1 MSQIAENLEF
11 IRQRI
16 ANAAERNGRSAKEVK
31 LVAVSKTYPP
41 EIIREAI
48 EAGQQCFG
56 ENRVQDAL
64 PKIDALP
71 PDLEWHLIG
80 HLQTNKVRKVI
91 GRFALFHGV
100 DNTALAVQM
109 NRIAEEFGILLSV
122 EGTVVDP
129 EFISHVSLIG
139 GYTAK
144 SVLETLGLYS
154 DSEDEEPPHKISQK
168 PDSAKKENLKPNAC
182 SLTQR
187 KFSTVLV
194 TSHANSCV
202 NFTDRNLNSSRKK
215 TPNVSPFDNDK
226 DLGRRHTDGQ
236 CEAGPSRKVSKLKDF
251 ILETPPKPE
260 SFTSNSGSCTPG
272 VISRVKH
279 LLL

>member
-16 ANAAERNGRSAKEVK
+16 TAAAERNGRSAKEVK

-41 EIIREAI
+41 EVIREAV

-100 DNTALAVQM
+100 DNTALALQM
-109 NRIAEEFGILLSV
+109 NRIAGEFGVTASILLEVNVSGEESKFGFTPSALPTALEELLPLPHLRV
-122 EGTVVDP
+122 EGLMTMAP
-129 EFISHVSLIG
+129 F
-139 GYTAK
+139 
-144 SVLETLGLYS
+144 
-154 DSEDEEPPHKISQK
+154 SEN
-168 PDSAKKENLKPNAC
+168 PDSARPVFAELRKLRDALSAASRHPLKELSMGMSGDFEQGIAEGATIVRIG
-182 SLTQR
+182 SAI
-187 KFSTVLV
+187 FG
-194 TSHANSCV
+194 
-202 NFTDRNLNSSRKK
+202 SRQIQ
-215 TPNVSPFDNDK
+215 
-226 DLGRRHTDGQ
+226 GH
-236 CEAGPSRKVSKLKDF
+236 
-251 ILETPPKPE
+251 
-260 SFTSNSGSCTPG
+260 
-272 VISRVKH
+272 
-279 LLL
+279 

>member
-71 PDLEWHLIG
+71 SDLEWHLIG

-100 DNTALAVQM
+100 DNTALALQM
-109 NRIAEEFGILLSV
+109 NRIAGEFGVTANILLEV
-122 EGTVVDP
+122 
-129 EFISHVSLIG
+129 
-139 GYTAK
+139 
-144 SVLETLGLYS
+144 
-154 DSEDEEPPHKISQK
+154 
-168 PDSAKKENLKPNAC
+168 
-182 SLTQR
+182 
-187 KFSTVLV
+187 
-194 TSHANSCV
+194 
-202 NFTDRNLNSSRKK
+202 
-215 TPNVSPFDNDK
+215 NVSGEESKFGFTPTSLSSALEDLISLPHLRIEGLMTMAPFSENPEYARPVFEGLRKLRDALSAASGHPLKELSMGMSGDFEE
-226 DLGRRHTDGQ
+226 GIAEGATIVRIGS
-236 CEAGPSRKVSKLKDF
+236 AIFGSRS
-251 ILETPPKPE
+251 ILPTP
-260 SFTSNSGSCTPG
+260 
-272 VISRVKH
+272 
-279 LLL
+279 

>member
-16 ANAAERNGRSAKEVK
+16 AAAAERNGRSAKEIK

-41 EIIREAI
+41 EVIREAV

-100 DNTALAVQM
+100 DNTALALQM
-109 NRIAEEFGILLSV
+109 NRIAGEFGVTASILLEVNVSGEESKFGFTPSALPTALEELLPLPHLRV
-122 EGTVVDP
+122 EGLMTMAP
-129 EFISHVSLIG
+129 
-139 GYTAK
+139 
-144 SVLETLGLYS
+144 YS
-154 DSEDEEPPHKISQK
+154 
-168 PDSAKKENLKPNAC
+168 EN
-182 SLTQR
+182 
-187 KFSTVLV
+187 
-194 TSHANSCV
+194 
-202 NFTDRNLNSSRKK
+202 
-215 TPNVSPFDNDK
+215 
-226 DLGRRHTDGQ
+226 
-236 CEAGPSRKVSKLKDF
+236 
-251 ILETPPKPE
+251 PE
-260 SFTSNSGSCTPG
+260 SARPVFAELKKLRDALSAASGHPLKELSMGMSGDFEQGIAEGATI
-272 VISRVKH
+272 VRVGSAIFGARAAVTR
-279 LLL
+279 

>member
-16 ANAAERNGRSAKEVK
+16 AAAAERNGRSAKEVK

-41 EIIREAI
+41 EVVHEAV

-100 DNTALAVQM
+100 DNTALALQM
-109 NRIAEEFGILLSV
+109 NRIAGEFGVTASILLEVNVSGEESKFGFTPSALQAALEELLPLPHLRV
-122 EGTVVDP
+122 EGLMTMAPYSENPDCARPVFEGLRKLRDALSVASGHPLKELSMGMSGDF
-129 EFISHVSLIG
+129 EQGIEEGATIVRIG
-139 GYTAK
+139 
-144 SVLETLGLYS
+144 
-154 DSEDEEPPHKISQK
+154 
-168 PDSAKKENLKPNAC
+168 SAIFGTRAA
-182 SLTQR
+182 
-187 KFSTVLV
+187 V
-194 TSHANSCV
+194 TH
-202 NFTDRNLNSSRKK
+202 
-215 TPNVSPFDNDK
+215 
-226 DLGRRHTDGQ
+226 
-236 CEAGPSRKVSKLKDF
+236 
-251 ILETPPKPE
+251 
-260 SFTSNSGSCTPG
+260 
-272 VISRVKH
+272 
-279 LLL
+279 